1 MKRKLGIFILAALA
15 LCGACG
21 GSEPAAKQAKTARAW
36 QPKENGA
43 PKTRPDTRSAIKV
56 DDEIARRCN
65 IPKAHFDFDSASV
78 TPSASQ
84 ALDAITKCFMT
95 GPLKGHGMKIVGHA
109 DPRGSTEYNFAL
121 GQRRAGSVG
130 EYLQSRGLDP
140 NRMVTSS
147 MGELESTG
155 SDESS
160 WAEDRRVEIL
170 LAEEKA
176 SRGET
181 SALQP

>member
-1 MKRKLGIFILAALA
+1 MKHKLGIIILSALA
-15 LCGACG
+15 FSSAC
-21 GSEPAAKQAKTARAW
+21 GSEPAAKRPKTVRTW
-36 QPKENGA
+36 QPKEDA
-43 PKTRPDTRSAIKV
+43 PKTARSDTRSSIKV

-95 GPLKGHGMKIVGHA
+95 GPLKGHGMKVVGHA
-109 DPRGSTEYNFAL
+109 DPRGTIEYNFAL
-121 GQRRAGSVG
+121 GQRRAGSVA
-130 EYLQSRGLDP
+130 EYMQSRGLDP
-140 NRMVTSS
+140 NRMATSS
-147 MGELESTG
+147 MGELEAHG

-160 WAEDRRVEIL
+160 WAEDRRVELL
-170 LAEEKA
+170 LADEKA

-181 SALQP
+181 SALEP

>member
-1 MKRKLGIFILAALA
+1 MKHKLGTLILAALA
-15 LCGACG
+15 FSSAC
-21 GSEPAAKQAKTARAW
+21 GSEPTAMRPKTVRAW
-36 QPKENGA
+36 QPKEDA
-43 PKTRPDTRSAIKV
+43 PRKARPDTRSAITV

-109 DPRGSTEYNFAL
+109 DPRGTVEYNFAL
-121 GQRRAGSVG
+121 GQRRAGSVA
-130 EYLQSRGLDP
+130 EYMQGRGLDP
-140 NRMVTSS
+140 NRMATSS
-147 MGELESTG
+147 MGELEAQG
-155 SDESS
+155 SEEAS

-176 SRGET
+176 
-181 SALQP
+181 